1 MAMPCFCILQI
12 FILYN
17 LLRDTMDNI
26 NYEQFKNMSCSSFL
40 DYLLSLS
47 GNELS
52 LLAIGLG
59 FLLSS
64 NIDTNKQNSLG
75 NFLELMGQTL
85 LTISAQNMVL
95 QSSPSRIELQQQIN
109 DLRNQIQE
117 LKKLLFK

>member
-1 MAMPCFCILQI
+1 
-12 FILYN
+12 
-17 LLRDTMDNI
+17 MDNS
-26 NYEQFKNMSCSSFL
+26 NYEKFKNMSCSNFL

-59 FLLSS
+59 FLLSN

-95 QSSPSRIELQQQIN
+95 QAFPTRNELQQQIN
-109 DLRNQIQE
+109 ELKKEIEQ

>member
-1 MAMPCFCILQI
+1 
-12 FILYN
+12 
-17 LLRDTMDNI
+17 MDNM
-26 NYEQFKNMSCSSFL
+26 NYEQFKNMSCSSFI

-59 FLLSS
+59 FLLSN
-64 NIDTNKQNSLG
+64 NISTNKQNSLG

-95 QSSPSRIELQQQIN
+95 EQYPTRNELQQQIN
-109 DLRNQIQE
+109 ELRQE
-117 LKKLLFK
+117 IERLKRTTF

>member
-1 MAMPCFCILQI
+1 MPCFCILQI

-64 NIDTNKQNSLG
+64 NIDNNKQNSLG